1 MNIEQKRD
9 YVIALQRLSSLVS
22 EEMRKAL
29 DDYQTSSRQ
38 PIIKNNTT
46 KHNIQGKRHQ
56 KSKRKTRQ

>member
-9 YVIALQRLSSLVS
+9 YVVALQRLSSLLS

-29 DDYQTSSRQ
+29 DDYQTEQTIIGKKHSR
-38 PIIKNNTT
+38 KT
-46 KHNIQGKRHQ
+46 HQ